1 VKGREVRIPAAILMS
16 GTGSN
21 ARKILEYSP
30 AGSRAPRYEI
40 RVILSDNPDSNY
52 RRIAE
57 EHGVAARLNDIYE
70 FYGVPRPGQGLSL
83 EERRK
88 LRDPDQRERF
98 DLRSER
104 LLAEFGVR
112 LVALAGYDW
121 IVSSFLCRAYVVV
134 NVHPGDLRV
143 RDSSGRRRYIGLGWV
158 PTAKAILNGE
168 RFVHSTTHL
177 VTPELDGGPI
187 ARVSRPVAVSLP
199 PGLRGESLFPEGMDP
214 REVLRQAVRQA
225 DEGSSA
231 DTLAARA
238 RKIQKRLK
246 ESGDWVE
253 FPKTL
258 DLVAALM
265 QSGRLAR
272 DRAGGF
278 LLDGAAPPDLF
289 LQDAEE

>member
-1 VKGREVRIPAAILMS
+1 MKGKTGSIPAAVLMS

-30 AGSRAPRYEI
+30 PGRRTPRYQV
-40 RVILSDNPDSNY
+40 RMILSDNPDSNY
-52 RRIAE
+52 RRIADE
-57 EHGVAARLNDIYE
+57 YGVEARLNDIYE
-70 FYGVPRPGQGLSL
+70 FYGVPHPGQGLGP

-88 LRDPDQRERF
+88 LRDPHLRERF
-98 DLRSER
+98 DRRSEH
-104 LLAEFGVR
+104 LLADFGIR
-112 LVALAGYDW
+112 LMALAGYDW
-121 IVSSFLCRAYVVV
+121 IVSPFLCRAYVVV

-143 RDSSGRRRYIGLGWV
+143 RDSSGRRRYVGLGWV
-158 PTAKAILNGE
+158 PTAKAILDGE

-187 ARVSRPVAVSLP
+187 ARVSQPVAVGLP
-199 PGLRGESLFPEGMDP
+199 PGVRGASLLPEGADP
-214 REVLRQAVRQA
+214 REIVRQA
-225 DEGSSA
+225 GRETGEDPSA
-231 DTLAARA
+231 NPLVAQA
-238 RKIQKRLK
+238 RKIQERLK
-246 ESGDWVE
+246 ESGDWIE

-278 LLDGAAPPDLF
+278 LLDGAPLQDLF
-289 LQDAEE
+289 LQDVEE